1 MSKGLFVIGTGT
13 DIGKTYVTGLLL
25 KYIRDNGYDAT
36 YFKAALSGAIRDE
49 NGSLVPGDAVEVL
62 TMAGLEEDT
71 DFLVPY
77 IYETAVSPHL
87 ASQIEG
93 NPVNLDVVKDAYEKV
108 SQKYDY
114 IVMEGSGGIVCPIR
128 YDGKDHESNIMLE
141 DIIKYLGLDVILIAD
156 AGLGTINSI
165 VTTVEYLKNRN
176 IHPCGIIMNNYRD
189 ELMENDNIKMVE
201 DLCNVPVIAKVYQ
214 NDKNLRLDVDT
225 EELIDKNQEINI
237 YFDKKKYHI
246 FDPITT
252 KRII

>member
-1 MSKGLFVIGTGT
+1 MMSKGLFVLGTGT

-25 KYIRDNGYDAT
+25 KYVREMGYDAT
-36 YFKAALSGAIRDE
+36 YFKAALSGAIRDV
-49 NGSLVPGDAVEVL
+49 NGSLIPGDAVEVL
-62 TMAGLEEDT
+62 SMAGLEEDT

-93 NPVNLDVVKDAYEKV
+93 NPVNLKNVKESYENV

-128 YDGKDHESNIMLE
+128 YEGKDDDSNIMLE
-141 DIIKYLGLDVILIAD
+141 DIIKCLGLDVILIAD

-176 IHPCGIIMNNYRD
+176 IHVCGIIMNNYKD

-201 DLCNVPVIAKVYQ
+201 DLCEVPVIAKVYQ

-225 EELIDKNQEINI
+225 EELIS
-237 YFDKKKYHI
+237 YFK
-246 FDPITT
+246 
-252 KRII
+252 

>member
-1 MSKGLFVIGTGT
+1 MAKGLFVSGTGT

-25 KYIRDNGYDAT
+25 KYIRDNGYNAT

-49 NGSLVPGDAVEVL
+49 NNNLIPGDAVEVL
-62 TMAGLEEDT
+62 TMANLEEST

-77 IYETAVSPHL
+77 IDETAVSPHL

-93 NPVNLDVVKDAYEKV
+93 NPVELGKVRSAYDEV
-108 SQKYDY
+108 SKKYDY

-128 YDGKDHESNIMLE
+128 YEGKDNKNNIMLE
-141 DIIKYLGLDVILIAD
+141 DIIKFLDLDVILIAD

-165 VTTVEYLKNRN
+165 VTTVEYLKSKN
-176 IHPCGIIMNNYRD
+176 IHVCGIIMNNYKD

-201 DLCNVPVIAKVYQ
+201 ELCDVDVIAKVYQ

-225 EELIDKNQEINI
+225 KELIS
-237 YFDKKKYHI
+237 YFK
-246 FDPITT
+246 
-252 KRII
+252 

>member
-1 MSKGLFVIGTGT
+1 MMSKGLFVLGTGT
-13 DIGKTYVTGLLL
+13 DIGKTYVTGLIL
-25 KYIRDNGYDAT
+25 KYMRDNGYDAT
-36 YFKAALSGAIRDE
+36 YFKAALSGAVRNE
-49 NGSLVPGDAVEVL
+49 NGLLIPGDAVEVL
-62 TMAGLEEDT
+62 SMANLKEDT

-93 NPVNLDVVKDAYEKV
+93 NPVDLTVVKEAYDEV
-108 SQKYDY
+108 SKKYDY

-128 YDGKDHESNIMLE
+128 YEGKDDENNIMLE

-176 IHPCGIIMNNYRD
+176 IHVCGIIMNNYKD

-201 DLCNVPVIAKVYQ
+201 DLCDVPVIAKVYE
-214 NDKNLRLDVDT
+214 NDKNLSLDVDAN
-225 EELIDKNQEINI
+225 ELIS
-237 YFDKKKYHI
+237 YFK
-246 FDPITT
+246 
-252 KRII
+252 

>member
-1 MSKGLFVIGTGT
+1 MDCDTLSKGLFVIGTGT

-36 YFKAALSGAIRDE
+36 YFKAALSGAMRDE
-49 NGSLVPGDAVEVL
+49 NDNLIPGDAVEVL

-93 NPVNLDVVKDAYEKV
+93 NPVDLSVVKDAYEKV

-114 IVMEGSGGIVCPIR
+114 IVMEGSG
-128 YDGKDHESNIMLE
+128 
-141 DIIKYLGLDVILIAD
+141 YLGLDVILIAD

-176 IHPCGIIMNNYRD
+176 VHVCGIIMNNYKD

-214 NDKNLRLDVDT
+214 NDKNLLPNVDT
-225 EELIDKNQEINI
+225 KELIS
-237 YFDKKKYHI
+237 YFK
-246 FDPITT
+246 
-252 KRII
+252 

>member
-25 KYIRDNGYDAT
+25 KYIRDNGYNAS

-49 NGSLVPGDAVEVL
+49 NNNLVPGDAVEVL
-62 TMAGLEEDT
+62 EMANLEEDT

-93 NPVNLDVVKDAYEKV
+93 NSVELDKIRSAYDDV
-108 SQKYDY
+108 SKKYDY

-128 YDGKDHESNIMLE
+128 YEGKDSKSNIMLE
-141 DIIKYLGLDVILIAD
+141 DIIKYLGLDVIVIAD

-176 IHPCGIIMNNYRD
+176 IHVCGIIMNNYKD

-201 DLCNVPVIAKVYQ
+201 DLCDVPVIAKVYQ
-214 NDKNLRLDVDT
+214 NDSNLRLDVDT
-225 EELIDKNQEINI
+225 EELIS
-237 YFDKKKYHI
+237 YFK
-246 FDPITT
+246 
-252 KRII
+252 

>member
-1 MSKGLFVIGTGT
+1 MMSKGLFVIGTGT
-13 DIGKTYVTGLLL
+13 DIG
-25 KYIRDNGYDAT
+25 
-36 YFKAALSGAIRDE
+36 IRDE
-49 NGSLVPGDAVEVL
+49 NDNLIPGDAVEVL

-93 NPVNLDVVKDAYEKV
+93 NPVNLEVVKDAYEKV

-128 YDGKDHESNIMLE
+128 YEGKGNENNIMLE
-141 DIIKYLGLDVILIAD
+141 DIIKYLGLDVIVIAD

-176 IHPCGIIMNNYRD
+176 IHVCGIIMNNYKD
-189 ELMENDNIKMVE
+189 ELMENDNITMVE
-201 DLCNVPVIAKVYQ
+201 DLSNVPVIAKVYQ
-214 NDKNLRLDVDT
+214 NDTNLRLDVRHKD
-225 EELIDKNQEINI
+225 LIS
-237 YFDKKKYHI
+237 YFK
-246 FDPITT
+246 
-252 KRII
+252 

>member
-1 MSKGLFVIGTGT
+1 MMSKGLFVLGTGT
-13 DIGKTYVTGLLL
+13 DIGKTYVTGLIL
-25 KYIRDNGYDAT
+25 KYMRDNGYDAT
-36 YFKAALSGAIRDE
+36 YFKAALSGAVRDE
-49 NGSLVPGDAVEVL
+49 NGLLIPGDAVEVL
-62 TMAGLEEDT
+62 SMANLEEDT

-93 NPVNLDVVKDAYEKV
+93 NPVDLTVVKEAYDEV
-108 SQKYDY
+108 SKKYDY

-128 YDGKDHESNIMLE
+128 YEGKDDENNIMLE

-176 IHPCGIIMNNYRD
+176 IHVCGIIMNNYKD

-201 DLCNVPVIAKVYQ
+201 DLCDVPVIAKVYE
-214 NDKNLRLDVDT
+214 NDKNLSLDVDAN
-225 EELIDKNQEINI
+225 ELIS
-237 YFDKKKYHI
+237 YFK
-246 FDPITT
+246 
-252 KRII
+252 

>member
-1 MSKGLFVIGTGT
+1 MANGLFVSGTGT

-25 KYIRDNGYDAT
+25 KYIRDNGYNAT

-49 NGSLVPGDAVEVL
+49 NNNLIPGDAVEVL
-62 TMAGLEEDT
+62 TMANLDENT

-93 NPVNLDVVKDAYEKV
+93 NPVELSKVRSAYEEV
-108 SQKYDY
+108 SKKYDY
-114 IVMEGSGGIVCPIR
+114 ILMEGSGGIVCPIR
-128 YDGKDHESNIMLE
+128 YEGKDNKNNFMLE
-141 DIIKYLGLDVILIAD
+141 DIIKFLDLDVILIAD

-165 VTTVEYLKNRN
+165 VTTVEYLKSKN
-176 IHPCGIIMNNYRD
+176 IHVCGIIMNNYKD

-201 DLCNVPVIAKVYQ
+201 ELCDVDVIAKVYQ

-225 EELIDKNQEINI
+225 KELIS
-237 YFDKKKYHI
+237 YFK
-246 FDPITT
+246 
-252 KRII
+252 

>member
-1 MSKGLFVIGTGT
+1 MDCDTLSKGLFVIGTGT

-25 KYIRDNGYDAT
+25 KYIRDNGYNAS

-49 NGSLVPGDAVEVL
+49 NGNLIPGDAVEVL
-62 TMAGLEEDT
+62 EMANLEEDT

-93 NPVNLDVVKDAYEKV
+93 NSVELDKIRSAYDDV
-108 SQKYDY
+108 SKKYDY

-128 YDGKDHESNIMLE
+128 YEGKDSKSNIMLE
-141 DIIKYLGLDVILIAD
+141 DIIKYLGLDVIIIAD

-176 IHPCGIIMNNYRD
+176 IHVCGIIMNNYKD

-201 DLCNVPVIAKVYQ
+201 DLCDVPVIAKVYQ
-214 NDKNLRLDVDT
+214 NDTNLRLDVDT
-225 EELIDKNQEINI
+225 KELIS
-237 YFDKKKYHI
+237 YFK
-246 FDPITT
+246 
-252 KRII
+252 

>member
-1 MSKGLFVIGTGT
+1 MMSKGIFVVGTGT

-25 KYIRDNGYDAT
+25 KYVREMGYDAT
-36 YFKAALSGAIRDE
+36 YFKAALSGAIMDE
-49 NGSLVPGDAVEVL
+49 NGSLIPGDAVEVL
-62 TMAGLEEDT
+62 SMAGLEEDT

-93 NPVNLDVVKDAYEKV
+93 NPVNLKRVKEAYEKV

-128 YDGKDHESNIMLE
+128 YEGKDNINNIMLE
-141 DIIKYLGLDVILIAD
+141 DVIKCLGLDVILIAD

-176 IHPCGIIMNNYRD
+176 IHVCGIIMNNYKD

-201 DLCNVPVIAKVYQ
+201 DLCDVPVIAKVYQ

-225 EELIDKNQEINI
+225 EELIS
-237 YFDKKKYHI
+237 YFK
-246 FDPITT
+246 
-252 KRII
+252 

>member
-1 MSKGLFVIGTGT
+1 MDCDTLSKGLFVIGTGT

-25 KYIRDNGYDAT
+25 KYIRDNGYNAT
-36 YFKAALSGAIRDE
+36 YFKAALSGAMRDE
-49 NGSLVPGDAVEVL
+49 NDNLIPGDAVEVL

-93 NPVNLDVVKDAYEKV
+93 NPVNLEVV
-108 SQKYDY
+108 
-114 IVMEGSGGIVCPIR
+114 IVCPIR
-128 YDGKDHESNIMLE
+128 YEGKGHENNIMLE

-176 IHPCGIIMNNYRD
+176 IHVCGIIMNNYKD
-189 ELMENDNIKMVE
+189 ELMENDNITMVE

-214 NDKNLRLDVDT
+214 NDTNLRLDVRHKD
-225 EELIDKNQEINI
+225 LIS
-237 YFDKKKYHI
+237 YFK
-246 FDPITT
+246 
-252 KRII
+252 

>member
-1 MSKGLFVIGTGT
+1 MDCDTLSKGLFVIGTGT

-25 KYIRDNGYDAT
+25 KYIRDNGYNAS

-49 NGSLVPGDAVEVL
+49 NNNLVPGDAVEVL
-62 TMAGLEEDT
+62 EMANLEEDT

-93 NPVNLDVVKDAYEKV
+93 NPVELDKIRSAYDDV
-108 SQKYDY
+108 SKKYDY

-128 YDGKDHESNIMLE
+128 YEGKGNENNIMLE
-141 DIIKYLGLDVILIAD
+141 DIIKYLGLDVIIIAD

-176 IHPCGIIMNNYRD
+176 IHVCGIIMNNYKD

-201 DLCNVPVIAKVYQ
+201 DLCDVPVIAKVYQ
-214 NDKNLRLDVDT
+214 NDTNLRLDVDT
-225 EELIDKNQEINI
+225 KELIS
-237 YFDKKKYHI
+237 YFK
-246 FDPITT
+246 
-252 KRII
+252 

>member
-1 MSKGLFVIGTGT
+1 MDCDTLSKGLFVIGTGT

-25 KYIRDNGYDAT
+25 KYIRDNGYNAS

-49 NGSLVPGDAVEVL
+49 NNNLVPGDAVEVL
-62 TMAGLEEDT
+62 EMANLEEDT

-93 NPVNLDVVKDAYEKV
+93 NPVELDKIRSAYDDV
-108 SQKYDY
+108 SKKYDY

-128 YDGKDHESNIMLE
+128 YEGKGNENNIMLE
-141 DIIKYLGLDVILIAD
+141 DIIKYLGLDVIIIAD

-176 IHPCGIIMNNYRD
+176 IHVCGIIMNNYKD

-201 DLCNVPVIAKVYQ
+201 DLCDVPVIAKVYQ
-214 NDKNLRLDVDT
+214 NDTNLRLDVDT
-225 EELIDKNQEINI
+225 EELIS
-237 YFDKKKYHI
+237 YFK
-246 FDPITT
+246 
-252 KRII
+252 

>member
-1 MSKGLFVIGTGT
+1 MMSKGLFVLGTGT
-13 DIGKTYVTGLLL
+13 DIGKTYVTGLIL
-25 KYIRDNGYDAT
+25 KYMRDNGYDAT
-36 YFKAALSGAIRDE
+36 YFKAALSGAVRDE
-49 NGSLVPGDAVEVL
+49 NGLLIPGDAVEVL
-62 TMAGLEEDT
+62 SMANLKEDT

-93 NPVNLDVVKDAYEKV
+93 NPVDLTVVKDAYDEV
-108 SQKYDY
+108 SKKYDY

-128 YDGKDHESNIMLE
+128 YEGKDDENNIMLE

-176 IHPCGIIMNNYRD
+176 IHVCGIIMNNYKD

-201 DLCNVPVIAKVYQ
+201 DLCDVPVIAKVYE
-214 NDKNLRLDVDT
+214 NDKNLSLDVDAN
-225 EELIDKNQEINI
+225 ELIS
-237 YFDKKKYHI
+237 YFK
-246 FDPITT
+246 
-252 KRII
+252 